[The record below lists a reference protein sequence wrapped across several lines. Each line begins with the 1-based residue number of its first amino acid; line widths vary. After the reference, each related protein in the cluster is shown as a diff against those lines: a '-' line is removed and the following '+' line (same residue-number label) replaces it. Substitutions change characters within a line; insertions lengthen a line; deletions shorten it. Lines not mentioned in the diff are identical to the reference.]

1 MDHAASGGISREFV
15 LCRDGDQAIKL
26 DNIDQ
31 KYSKLAITSQH
42 ETNLR
47 LIPATGDIH
56 RLMLL
61 KNYGFDWRGES
72 YTV

>member
-47 LIPATGDIH
+47 LILFPQLATFID
-56 RLMLL
+56 LC
-61 KNYGFDWRGES
+61 S
-72 YTV
+72 